1 MSTESSGDSGKEAL
15 ADVSGLSVS
24 PAEPEEAAAL
34 RDRLLRALADAENAR
49 RRADIARR
57 EGWKAGVAEVV
68 GRLIPGLD
76 SLDLAIRAEPAPET
90 DAGFARAVIEEF
102 APHGANS
109 SRLSTRSA

>member
-1 MSTESSGDSGKEAL
+1 
-15 ADVSGLSVS
+15 V
-24 PAEPEEAAAL
+24 L

-68 GRLIPGLD
+68 GRLLPGLD

-90 DAGFARAVIEEF
+90 DGGFARAVIEGVRAGRRELLE
-102 APHGANS
+102 ALDKVGV
-109 SRLSTRSA
+109 TRIEPEGEPFDA